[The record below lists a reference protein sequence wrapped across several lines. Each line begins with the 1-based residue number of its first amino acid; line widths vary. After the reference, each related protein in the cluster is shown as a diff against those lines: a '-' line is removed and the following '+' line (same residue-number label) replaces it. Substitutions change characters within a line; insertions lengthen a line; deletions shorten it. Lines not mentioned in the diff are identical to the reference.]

1 MDRLPSFIKDMPF
14 EKEVFEMD
22 SFQGFPTVVSQLL
35 FESLRGVT
43 DLAGRHDL
51 MFHVWYGPSRRLTN
65 SYLDVSLG

>member
-1 MDRLPSFIKDMPF
+1 MSHPVPAFSSRRNVYSKDISRISMDRLPSFIKDMPF

-43 DLAGRHDL
+43 DLLAD
-51 MFHVWYGPSRRLTN
+51 MI
-65 SYLDVSLG
+65 